1 MAYYVKLKQFLAMPV
16 KVGTLTQLEYGSPQV
31 SGTAA
36 TTSINLPAGTTAE
49 RPVAPSLV
57 LGALRYNTSISSLEY
72 YDGSDWQALT
82 YVPSTTPPSGN
93 TTATITKD
101 TFTTTTGETRYGP
114 LDHTP
119 IDINGLLV
127 YMDNVIQEP
136 TQNFTLS
143 DSSGTLTGT
152 LNYIKF
158 DSPGTLDGKRLV
170 VIQGLDS
177 LI

>member
-101 TFTTTTGETRYGP
+101 TFTTTTGGTVYGP
-114 LDHTP
+114 LTITP
-119 IDINGLLV
+119 ININGLLV

>member
-1 MAYYVKLKQFLAMPV
+1 MGYFVKLKQFLSTPV

-31 SGTAA
+31 TGPA
-36 TTSINLPAGTTAE
+36 TNTSINLPAGTTAE

-57 LGALRYNTSISSLEY
+57 IGALRYNTSISSLEF
-72 YDGSDWQALT
+72 YDGATWQALK
-82 YVPSTTPPSGN
+82 YVPSTTPPNGN
-93 TTATITKD
+93 TKATITKD
-101 TFTTTTGETRYGP
+101 TFTTTSGGTVYGP
-114 LDHTP
+114 LTITP
-119 IDINGLLV
+119 ININGLLV

-143 DSSGTLTGT
+143 NSAGTLTGT

-158 DSPGTLDGKRLV
+158 DSPGTLNGKRLV
-170 VIQGLDS
+170 VMHGFDL